1 VKLRSW
7 CCIAAVT
14 SLCSCAGS
22 QGRIGDVFDTQ
33 WQNDS
38 GKSIQAIH
46 SKLAATRIP
55 DGANVAVGI
64 VDDGLVGVD
73 LDGGKTWRFDHAI
86 DARPR
91 VAGTLVVASGA
102 GKVFALDARSG
113 RKLWSRPSPGKLRG
127 AGDDGKTTVVSVEPS
142 TGVSLLLA
150 VGRDGEVKR
159 ELRADVAMGS
169 PAVVGNHAFIPWQ
182 NQYVTVYELGSGEEV
197 ARAILRHQTS
207 HAFVV
212 GGSLYFGEV
221 GVTRFDDRIG
231 DAARGQ
237 GSTLDL
243 PARELPGKPRWLR
256 PGGFAGEVDSDAL
269 DSIRSYARP
278 EPGDEGI
285 VLDRSRYYSTYYRI
299 VVGLRET
306 TGELAWVRRL
316 SEDAI
321 GGAAY
326 DGGLALC
333 LRSGQ
338 VAFFGAPTGAPGGTV
353 SLGQPV
359 RACVVQ
365 ADTLDHAPPAGR
377 AESLVEQISQVI
389 DVTETEMVMMHG
401 FLLRELISL
410 DGPKATQRLI
420 ELAVDTRTPP
430 DLVDEVREGLA
441 SRRNGSEYM
450 LAALE
455 KRYDYLEGVTV
466 PPPVGPLADALG
478 AMEEARAAPMLAKH
492 LNDPANSSDDV
503 KRAAKALEKL
513 ATEEQLGELRKFL
526 ALYRATAHDDDI
538 ISAVIS
544 VAKAILKIGGAEGRE
559 LVRDAAQDP
568 MTVPMLQQPL
578 KQLRR

>member
-1 VKLRSW
+1 
-7 CCIAAVT
+7 
-14 SLCSCAGS
+14 
-22 QGRIGDVFDTQ
+22 
-33 WQNDS
+33 
-38 GKSIQAIH
+38 
-46 SKLAATRIP
+46 
-55 DGANVAVGI
+55 
-64 VDDGLVGVD
+64 
-73 LDGGKTWRFDHAI
+73 
-86 DARPR
+86 
-91 VAGTLVVASGA
+91 
-102 GKVFALDARSG
+102 
-113 RKLWSRPSPGKLRG
+113 
-127 AGDDGKTTVVSVEPS
+127 
-142 TGVSLLLA
+142 
-150 VGRDGEVKR
+150 
-159 ELRADVAMGS
+159 M
-169 PAVVGNHAFIPWQ
+169 
-182 NQYVTVYELGSGEEV
+182 
-197 ARAILRHQTS
+197 
-207 HAFVV
+207 
-212 GGSLYFGEV
+212 
-221 GVTRFDDRIG
+221 
-231 DAARGQ
+231 
-237 GSTLDL
+237 
-243 PARELPGKPRWLR
+243 
-256 PGGFAGEVDSDAL
+256 
-269 DSIRSYARP
+269 
-278 EPGDEGI
+278 
-285 VLDRSRYYSTYYRI
+285 
-299 VVGLRET
+299 
-306 TGELAWVRRL
+306 
-316 SEDAI
+316 
-321 GGAAY
+321 
-326 DGGLALC
+326 
-333 LRSGQ
+333 
-338 VAFFGAPTGAPGGTV
+338 
-353 SLGQPV
+353 

-377 AESLVEQISQVI
+377 AESFVEQISQVI